1 MSSAEIDSIPL
12 LMGVL
17 WSGFSLAYIPFLWI
31 QRVSTV
37 GYLGRS
43 LVQLFGP
50 VSPLSRLVFTLLGLV
65 GALGSA
71 GLVGFL
77 RSHVSYSDTAFLL
90 GMAIGGV
97 MGILTWKPW
106 RGTAKGAE

>member
-1 MSSAEIDSIPL
+1 MNSAEVDSIPL

-17 WSGFSLAYIPFLWI
+17 WSGFSLAYIPFLWV

-43 LVQLFGP
+43 LAQLFGP
-50 VSPLSRLVFTLLGLV
+50 VSPLIRLVFTLLGLT

-77 RSHVSYSDTAFLL
+77 RPYVGSSDSAFLL
-90 GMAIGGV
+90 GMAIGV
-97 MGILTWKPW
+97 IMGLLTWKPW
-106 RGTAKGAE
+106 RGREKGTE